1 MVPAARERRGPGRR
15 PGSPDTRGEIVE
27 AARREFGAHGY
38 DRTSMRAVARAAA
51 VDPAL
56 IHHYFESKED
66 LLLSAM
72 EVPFDPREVLGAVVD
87 GPQDRI
93 GERLVR
99 AVLGQWDDPQRQ
111 RRLLTIVRTAIA
123 SEAASHLLRDG
134 LLRMI
139 LDQIAAIP
147 GIDDARSRGNLVASQ
162 LVGLLMT
169 RYVVGIEPL
178 ASMPADEVV
187 TRIGPTVQRYLF
199 D

>member
-1 MVPAARERRGPGRR
+1 MVPPARERRGPGRR

-38 DRTSMRAVARAAA
+38 DRTSMRAVARAAG

-87 GPQDRI
+87 GPQDQI
-93 GERLVR
+93 GQRLVR

-147 GIDDARSRGNLVASQ
+147 GIDDARRRGNLVASQ

-187 TRIGPTVQRYLF
+187 ARIGPTVQRYLF

>member
-1 MVPAARERRGPGRR
+1 VPAARERRRGPGRR

-27 AARREFGAHGY
+27 AARAEFAAQGF
-38 DRTSMRAVARAAA
+38 DRTSMRAVARAAG

-56 IHHYFESKED
+56 VHHYFESKED
-66 LLLSAM
+66 LLFAAM
-72 EVPFDPREVLGAVVD
+72 DMPFDPRVLLGSVVE
-87 GPQDRI
+87 GPRDQL
-93 GERLVR
+93 GERLVG
-99 AVLGQWDDPQRQ
+99 AVLQLWDDPQRQ
-111 RRLLTIVRTAIA
+111 RRLLTVVRTAIA

-134 LLRMI
+134 FLRII

-147 GIDDARSRGNLVASQ
+147 GIDDPRRRGNLVASQ
-162 LVGLLMT
+162 IVGLLIT

-187 TRIGPTVQRYLF
+187 ARVGPTIQRYLV

>member
-1 MVPAARERRGPGRR
+1 MPAARERRRGPGRR

-27 AARREFGAHGY
+27 AARAEFAAQGF
-38 DRTSMRAVARAAA
+38 DRTSMRAVARAAG

-56 IHHYFESKED
+56 VHHYFESKED
-66 LLLSAM
+66 LLFAAM
-72 EVPFDPREVLGAVVD
+72 DMPFDPRVLLGPVVE
-87 GPQDRI
+87 GPRDQL

-99 AVLGQWDDPQRQ
+99 AVLQLWDDPQRQ
-111 RRLLTIVRTAIA
+111 RRLLTVVRTAIA

-134 LLRMI
+134 FLRII
-139 LDQIAAIP
+139 LDQIAAVP
-147 GIDDARSRGNLVASQ
+147 GIDDPRRRGNLVASQ
-162 LVGLLMT
+162 IVGLLIT

-187 TRIGPTVQRYLF
+187 ARVGPTVQRYLV

>member
-1 MVPAARERRGPGRR
+1 MPAARERRGPGRR

-27 AARREFGAHGY
+27 AARAEFAAHGF
-38 DRTSMRAVARAAA
+38 DRTSMRAVARAAG

-56 IHHYFESKED
+56 VHHYFEGKED
-66 LLLSAM
+66 LLLAAM
-72 EVPFDPREVLGAVVD
+72 DMPFDPRVLLGPVVE
-87 GPQDRI
+87 GPPDQL
-93 GERLVR
+93 GERLVG
-99 AVLGQWDDPQRQ
+99 AVLQLWDDPQRQ
-111 RRLLTIVRTAIA
+111 RRLLTVVRTAIA

-134 LLRMI
+134 FLRII

-147 GIDDARSRGNLVASQ
+147 GIDDPRRRGNLVASQ
-162 LVGLLMT
+162 IVGLLIT

-187 TRIGPTVQRYLF
+187 ARVGPTIQRYLV

>member
-1 MVPAARERRGPGRR
+1 MPAARERRRGPGRR

-27 AARREFGAHGY
+27 AARAEFAAQGF
-38 DRTSMRAVARAAA
+38 DRTSMRAVARAAG

-56 IHHYFESKED
+56 VHHYFESKED
-66 LLLSAM
+66 LLFAAM
-72 EVPFDPREVLGAVVD
+72 DMPFDPRVLLGSVVE
-87 GPQDRI
+87 GPRDQL
-93 GERLVR
+93 GERLVG
-99 AVLGQWDDPQRQ
+99 AVLQLWDDPQRQ
-111 RRLLTIVRTAIA
+111 RRLLTVVRTAIA

-134 LLRMI
+134 FLRII

-147 GIDDARSRGNLVASQ
+147 GIDDPRRRGNLVASQ
-162 LVGLLMT
+162 IVGLLIT

-187 TRIGPTVQRYLF
+187 ARVGPTIQRYLV

>member
-1 MVPAARERRGPGRR
+1 MVPPARERRGPGRR

-38 DRTSMRAVARAAA
+38 DRTSMRAVARAAG

-87 GPQDRI
+87 GPQDQI
-93 GERLVR
+93 GQRLVR

-147 GIDDARSRGNLVASQ
+147 GIDDARRRGNLVASQ

-187 TRIGPTVQRYLF
+187 ARIGPSVQRYLF

>member
-38 DRTSMRAVARAAA
+38 DRTSMRAVARAAG

-87 GPQDRI
+87 GPQDQI

-99 AVLGQWDDPQRQ
+99 AMLGQWDDPQRQ

-147 GIDDARSRGNLVASQ
+147 GIDDARRRGNLVASQ

-187 TRIGPTVQRYLF
+187 ARIGPTVQRYLF

>member
-1 MVPAARERRGPGRR
+1 MPVARERRGPGRR

-38 DRTSMRAVARAAA
+38 DRTSMRAVARAAG

-87 GPQDRI
+87 GPPDQI
-93 GERLVR
+93 GDRLVR

-147 GIDDARSRGNLVASQ
+147 GIDDARRRGNLVASQ

-178 ASMPADEVV
+178 ASMPADEVAA
-187 TRIGPTVQRYLF
+187 RIGPTVQRYLF

>member
-1 MVPAARERRGPGRR
+1 MVPPARERRGPGRR

-38 DRTSMRAVARAAA
+38 DRTSMRAVARAAG

-87 GPQDRI
+87 GPQDQI

-147 GIDDARSRGNLVASQ
+147 GIDDARRRGNLVASQ

-187 TRIGPTVQRYLF
+187 ARIGPTVQRYLF

>member
-38 DRTSMRAVARAAA
+38 DRTSMRAVARAAG

-147 GIDDARSRGNLVASQ
+147 GIDDARRRGNLVASQ

-187 TRIGPTVQRYLF
+187 ARIGPTVQRYLF

>member
-38 DRTSMRAVARAAA
+38 DRTSMRAVARAAG

-72 EVPFDPREVLGAVVD
+72 EVPFDPRELLGAVVD
-87 GPQDRI
+87 GPQDQI

-99 AVLGQWDDPQRQ
+99 AMLGQWDDPQRQ

-147 GIDDARSRGNLVASQ
+147 GIDDARRRGNLVASQ

-187 TRIGPTVQRYLF
+187 ARIGPTVQRYLF